1 MKIVTTEEM
10 RRLEEQC
17 AQEGTSI
24 DALMEKAGLA
34 VAQKT
39 REFLGDVRGVPL
51 TVLVGPGN
59 NGSDGLVAAR
69 HLSDWGAE
77 VAVYLTTA
85 GKEEDPKYKLLADR
99 DVATYK
105 EEDDGDLSALDGLLS
120 RSSLVI
126 DAVLGTGRARPLEG
140 TMAGI
145 FSRLAVA
152 RADRVSLKLLAL
164 DLPTGLNADT
174 GEADPLCPA
183 ADVTVTLGYPK
194 VGLYAFPGGTHTGRV
209 VAVDI
214 GIPSHLA
221 EDIPQELITPDWV
234 RTALPRRPMDAHKGT
249 FGRALVVAGSVNY
262 VGAAYLA
269 CQGAARV
276 GAGLVTLALL
286 RSLQPILAAKLTE
299 ATYLPLPEED
309 GVLSPAASEVLL
321 SETPGHQAMLVGCGL
336 GQSRQV
342 VQLLGQTLLSA
353 RRPETP
359 LVLDA
364 DALNVMSQIPEWWLR
379 IRGDAVVTPHL
390 GEMSRLTGLSTEDVQ
405 GNRLN
410 IARDKAAQWKKV
422 VTLKGAY
429 TVVSSP
435 EGQSRISPFA
445 NPGLASAGTGD
456 VLAGII
462 VGLLSQGL
470 STSDAAACGVYLH
483 GAAGELVRR
492 DMGET
497 GMLASDLLP
506 KLPLVIKH
514 LRDGT
519 LDLG

>member
-10 RRLEEQC
+10 RRLEARC
-17 AQEGTSI
+17 AQEGVST

-34 VAQKT
+34 VAQNT
-39 REFLGDVRGVPL
+39 REFLGDVRGMPV

-69 HLSDWGAE
+69 HLSDWGAQ
-77 VAVYLTTA
+77 VAVYLSTA
-85 GKEEDPKYKLLADR
+85 TKEDDPKYVLLENR

-105 EEDDGDLSALDGLLS
+105 AEEDEGLSDLDGLLS
-120 RSSLVI
+120 RTRLVI
-126 DAVLGTGRARPLEG
+126 DAVLGIGRARPLDG
-140 TMAGI
+140 TLAGI
-145 FSRLAVA
+145 LSHLATA
-152 RADRVSLKLLAL
+152 REHRPQLKLLAL

-174 GEADPLCPA
+174 GETDPLCPT

-194 VGLYAFPGGTHTGRV
+194 VGLFAFPGGTHTGRV
-209 VAVDI
+209 EVVDI
-214 GIPSHLA
+214 GIPPHLA
-221 EDIPQELITPDWV
+221 LDVPQELITPDWV
-234 RTALPRRPMDAHKGT
+234 RDALPQRPMDAHKGT
-249 FGRALVVAGSVNY
+249 FGRALVIAGSINY
-262 VGAAYLA
+262 IGAAYLA

-276 GAGLVTLALL
+276 GAGLVTLALP

-309 GVLSPAASEVLL
+309 GVLSPGASEVLL
-321 SETPGHQAMLVGCGL
+321 SEVPGHQAMLVGCGL

-353 RRPETP
+353 RCPEIP
-359 LVLDA
+359 SVLDA

-379 IRGDAVVTPHL
+379 IKGEAVVTPHP
-390 GEMSRLTGLSTEDVQ
+390 GEMSRLTGESTEDIQ

-410 IARDKAAQWKKV
+410 IARDKAAQWKMV
-422 VTLKGAY
+422 VALKGAY

-435 EGQSRISPFA
+435 EGQARISPFA

-456 VLAGII
+456 VLAGVI

-470 STSDAAACGVYLH
+470 STFDAAACGVYIH
-483 GAAGELVRR
+483 GAAGELVRGE
-492 DMGET
+492 MGEA
-497 GMLASDLLP
+497 GMMASDLLP
-506 KLPLVIKH
+506 RLPLVIKQ
-514 LRDGT
+514 LRDGA
-519 LDLG
+519 LDPG